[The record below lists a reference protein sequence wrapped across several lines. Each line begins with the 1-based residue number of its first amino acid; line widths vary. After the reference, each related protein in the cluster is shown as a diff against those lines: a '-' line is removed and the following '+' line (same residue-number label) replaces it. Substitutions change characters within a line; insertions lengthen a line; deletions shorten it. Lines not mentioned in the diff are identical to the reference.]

1 MTDIAGLEARIAA
14 ALTRIERA
22 MAAPAAG
29 PAGDAAEAAL
39 AAEREA
45 NRQLTERVRAL
56 RARQDTMVAGLEKR
70 IAQLTRQVDAQSV
83 ELRRLRRVNAQVAA
97 VVQGLRAAAAEGG
110 VDPAF
115 VDRAMAAELETLRLA
130 RDIEVA
136 EMDDILAA
144 LDPLVAEAEARHAG
158 A

>member
-22 MAAPAAG
+22 LAAPGDGSAG
-29 PAGDAAEAAL
+29 EGAEAAL

-45 NRQLTERVRAL
+45 NRRLTERVRAL

-70 IAQLTRQVDAQSV
+70 IAQLTRQIDAQSV
-83 ELRRLRRVNAQVAA
+83 ELRRLRRVNAQMAEL
-97 VVQGLRAAAAEGG
+97 VQGLRAAAVEGG

-115 VDRAMAAELETLRLA
+115 VDRAMAAELESLRLA

>member
-22 MAAPAAG
+22 LAASAAG
-29 PAGDAAEAAL
+29 PADDAADAAL

-158 A
+158 T